1 MFDVYI
7 FHFTFLI
14 MQIKSK
20 YSWLKHID
28 FMVVDLIA
36 LFLSYLLSYYL
47 KFNDLNFYQNAD
59 WVRYLFLVLVLNILF
74 NFILN
79 PYSGILRRPYYMDII
94 TSFKLALYNLLA
106 ASGIFYAFKIG
117 ATYSR
122 EMSFVMYSIYFVL
135 STLMKFGWKKL
146 LVSGKIVVQTTKQ
159 IPLFIIG
166 RLDSINRTVHN
177 VTAGDF
183 QLYEIKGIH
192 LIDGR
197 SLSQIE
203 IEDAGIVPVVSDDYV
218 RFILDNNIGEVL
230 VSVTPG
236 LVEAGV
242 LERLN
247 ANAVGLNIVV
257 ESAIGFQP
265 EDQYILNV
273 GIYKTLSIGAF
284 SFTPGQM
291 LYFGI
296 KRLIDFF
303 CGLAGLMLLVPITA
317 LVKLANL
324 LSGDTAKIFYRQKR
338 VGKDGRLI
346 KIWKFR
352 SMVPD
357 ADARLKEMLK
367 EEKWRQEWEENQ
379 KFENDPRIT
388 KVGRFLRKT
397 SIDELPQLLNV
408 LIGDMSLVGPRPLVQ
423 GELEQHGGLKIY
435 QKVKPGITGWW
446 GCNGRSNIDYRERL
460 ELEYYYVRN
469 CSPYLDLLCIFR
481 TVLAVLK
488 KDGAQ

>member
-1 MFDVYI
+1 
-7 FHFTFLI
+7 

-20 YSWLKHID
+20 YYWMKHID
-28 FMVVDLIA
+28 FMIVDLIA

-47 KFNDLNFYQNAD
+47 KFHNLNFYQNAD

-79 PYSGILRRPYYMDII
+79 PYSGILRRPYYMEII
-94 TSFKLALYNLLA
+94 KAFQLAFFNLLA

-122 EMSFVMYSIYFVL
+122 EMSFVMYGIYFVL
-135 STLMKFGWKKL
+135 SLALKFIWKKL
-146 LVSGKIVVQTTKQ
+146 LVSGTVVVQTTKQ
-159 IPLFIIG
+159 IPLFVIG
-166 RLDSINRTVHN
+166 SLDSINKTIRN

-183 QLYEIKGIH
+183 QLYEIRGIH
-192 LIDGR
+192 LVDGR
-197 SLSQIE
+197 TVSQIA
-203 IEDAGIVPVVSDDYV
+203 IEEMEPILVIGENYVP
-218 RFILDNNIGEVL
+218 FILEQNIGEVL
-230 VSVTPG
+230 VAVTPG
-236 LVEAGV
+236 LVETGV
-242 LERLN
+242 LELLN

-291 LYFGI
+291 LYLGV
-296 KRLIDFF
+296 KRLIDFL
-303 CGLAGLMLLVPITA
+303 CGLVGLILLIPVTGI
-317 LVKLANL
+317 VKLANL
-324 LSGDTAKIFYRQKR
+324 LSGDSAKIFYRQKR
-338 VGKDGRLI
+338 VGKDGKLI

-357 ADARLKEMLK
+357 ADAQLREMLK
-367 EEKWRQEWEENQ
+367 EEKWRKEWEENQ

-388 KVGRFLRKT
+388 KVGRILRKT
-397 SIDELPQLLNV
+397 SVDELPQLLNV
-408 LIGDMSLVGPRPLVQ
+408 LTGDMSLVGPRPLVQ
-423 GELEQHGGLKIY
+423 GELEAHGGLKLY

-460 ELEYYYVRN
+460 ELEYYYVKN
-469 CSPYLDLLCIFR
+469 CSPYLDFLCIFR

>member
-1 MFDVYI
+1 
-7 FHFTFLI
+7 

-28 FMVVDLIA
+28 FMIVDLIA

-47 KFNDLNFYQNAD
+47 KFHNLNFYQNAD

-79 PYSGILRRPYYMDII
+79 PYSGILRRPYYMEII
-94 TSFKLALYNLLA
+94 KAFQLAFFNLLA

-122 EMSFVMYSIYFVL
+122 EMSFVMYGIYFVL
-135 STLMKFGWKKL
+135 SLALKFIWKKL
-146 LVSGKIVVQTTKQ
+146 LVSGTVVVQTTKQ
-159 IPLFIIG
+159 IPLFVIG
-166 RLDSINRTVHN
+166 SLDSINKTIRN

-183 QLYEIKGIH
+183 QLYEIRGIH
-192 LIDGR
+192 LVDGR
-197 SLSQIE
+197 TVSQIA
-203 IEDAGIVPVVSDDYV
+203 IEEMEPIPVIGENYVP
-218 RFILDNNIGEVL
+218 FILEQNIGEVL
-230 VSVTPG
+230 VAVTPG
-236 LVEAGV
+236 LVETGV
-242 LERLN
+242 LELLN

-291 LYFGI
+291 LYLGV
-296 KRLIDFF
+296 KRLIDFL
-303 CGLAGLMLLVPITA
+303 CGLVGLILLIPVTGI
-317 LVKLANL
+317 VKLANL
-324 LSGDTAKIFYRQKR
+324 LSGDSAKIFYRQKR
-338 VGKDGRLI
+338 VGKDGKLI

-357 ADARLKEMLK
+357 ADARLREMLK
-367 EEKWRQEWEENQ
+367 EEKWRKEWEENQ

-388 KVGRFLRKT
+388 KVGRILRKT
-397 SIDELPQLLNV
+397 SVDELPQLLNV
-408 LIGDMSLVGPRPLVQ
+408 LTGDMSLVGPRPLVQ
-423 GELEQHGGLKIY
+423 GELEAHGGLKLY

-460 ELEYYYVRN
+460 ELEYYYVKN
-469 CSPYLDLLCIFR
+469 CSPYLDFLCIFR

>member
-1 MFDVYI
+1 
-7 FHFTFLI
+7 

-28 FMVVDLIA
+28 FMIVDLIA

-47 KFNDLNFYQNAD
+47 KFHNLNFYQNAD
-59 WVRYLFLVLVLNILF
+59 WVRYLFLVLILGVLF
-74 NFILN
+74 NLILN
-79 PYSGILRRPYYMDII
+79 PYSGILKRPYYMEII
-94 TSFKLALYNLLA
+94 KAFQLAFFNLLA

-117 ATYSR
+117 ANYSR
-122 EMSFVMYSIYFVL
+122 EMSFVMYGIYFVL
-135 STLMKFGWKKL
+135 SLALKFIWKKL
-146 LVSGKIVVQTTKQ
+146 LVSGTVVVQTTKQ
-159 IPLFIIG
+159 IPLFVIG
-166 RLDSINRTVHN
+166 SLETINKTIRN

-183 QLYEIKGIH
+183 QLYEIRGIH
-192 LIDGR
+192 LVDGR
-197 SLSQIE
+197 TVTQIAFE
-203 IEDAGIVPVVSDDYV
+203 EMEPIPVIGENYVP
-218 RFILDNNIGEVL
+218 FILEQNIGEVL
-230 VSVTPG
+230 VGITPG
-236 LVEAGV
+236 QVEPGV

-247 ANAVGLNIVV
+247 ANAVGINIVV

-291 LYFGI
+291 LYLGI
-296 KRLIDFF
+296 KRFIDFL
-303 CGLAGLMLLVPITA
+303 CGLVGLLLLIPVTA
-317 LVKLANL
+317 LVKLVNL
-324 LSGDTAKIFYRQKR
+324 LSGDSAKIFYRQKR

-367 EEKWRQEWEENQ
+367 EEKWRKEWEENQ

-388 KVGRFLRKT
+388 KVGRILRKT
-397 SIDELPQLLNV
+397 SVDELPQLLNV
-408 LIGDMSLVGPRPLVQ
+408 LVGDMSLVGPRPLVQ
-423 GELEQHGGLKIY
+423 GELEAHGGLKLY

-460 ELEYYYVRN
+460 ELEYYYVKN
-469 CSPYLDLLCIFR
+469 CSPYLDFLCIFR
-481 TVLAVLK
+481 TVLAVFK
-488 KDGAQ
+488 KDGAM

>member
-1 MFDVYI
+1 
-7 FHFTFLI
+7 

-28 FMVVDLIA
+28 FMAVDLLA
-36 LFLSYLLSYYL
+36 LFLAYLLSYYL
-47 KFNDLNFYQNAD
+47 KFNNLNFYQNAD

-79 PYSGILRRPYYMDII
+79 PYSGILKRPFYMEII
-94 TSFKLALYNLLA
+94 TSFRLALYNLLA

-117 ATYSR
+117 AAYSR
-122 EMSFVMYSIYFVL
+122 EMSFVMYGIYFVL
-135 STLMKFGWKKL
+135 SLLMKYGWKKL
-146 LVSGKIVVQTTKQ
+146 LVSGKVVVQTTKR

-166 RLDSINRTVHN
+166 SLETISKTVRN

-183 QLYEIKGIH
+183 RLYEIKGIH
-192 LIDGR
+192 LIDGK
-197 SLSQIE
+197 SLTQLE
-203 IEDAGIVPVVSDDYV
+203 IEDSGVIPVVGQDYL
-218 RFILDNNIGEVL
+218 RFILDHNISEVL
-230 VSVTPG
+230 VAVTPG
-236 LVEAGV
+236 LVEPGV

-247 ANAVGLNIVV
+247 ANAVGLNMVV

-273 GIYKTLSIGAF
+273 GIYKTLSVGAF
-284 SFTPGQM
+284 SFTPGQI
-291 LYFGI
+291 LYLGI
-296 KRLIDFF
+296 KRVIDIL
-303 CGLAGLMLLVPITA
+303 CGLVGLLLLIPIT
-317 LVKLANL
+317 LIVKLANL
-324 LSGDTAKIFYRQKR
+324 VSGDTAKVFYRHTR
-338 VGKDGRLI
+338 VGKDGKLI

-367 EEKWRQEWEENQ
+367 EEKWRKEWEENQ

-388 KVGRFLRKT
+388 KVGRVLRKT

-408 LIGDMSLVGPRPLVQ
+408 LIGDMSLVGPRPLVE
-423 GELEQHGGLKIY
+423 GELEQHGGLMLY

-460 ELEYYYVRN
+460 ELEYYYVKN
-469 CSPYLDLLCIFR
+469 CSLWLDLLVILR